1 MTGPRGA
8 SEVSN
13 AELRFLPEHF
23 ARADEDDD
31 AAFYVPPRMVHHLD
45 EPARAALTAFYAEI
59 LPADARVLD
68 LMSSWVS
75 HLPEMPFGQ
84 VTGLGMN
91 SAELE
96 ANPVLTERHVQNLNA
111 DTVLPFADASFD
123 ACLIALSVQYLT
135 RPLEVFAEIARVL
148 VPGGVCAVSFS
159 NRCFPTKAVAVWRA
173 LDDSGH
179 IGLVATYFRQADCFG
194 EPAYT
199 DLSPDPGRSDPLFVV
214 TANRNGQ

>member
-1 MTGPRGA
+1 MSG
-8 SEVSN
+8 
-13 AELRFLPEHF
+13 AELKFLPEHF
-23 ARADEDDD
+23 ARSDEDDD

-45 EPARAALTAFYAEI
+45 EPARDALTSFYAEV
-59 LPADARVLD
+59 LPDNARVLD

-75 HLPEMPFGQ
+75 HLPERSYEQ

-91 SAELE
+91 AAELE
-96 ANPVLTERHVQNLNA
+96 ANPVLTDRYVQNLNA
-111 DTVLPFADASFD
+111 DPVLPFGDASYD

-135 RPLEVFAEIARVL
+135 RPLEVFAEIGRVL

-179 IGLVATYFRQADCFG
+179 IGLVATYLRQSDRFG
-194 EPAYT
+194 EPAYA

-214 TANRNGQ
+214 HARAS

>member
-1 MTGPRGA
+1 M
-8 SEVSN
+8 SN

-31 AAFYVPPRMVHHLD
+31 AVFYVPPRMVHHLD

-59 LPADARVLD
+59 LPANARVLD

-75 HLPEMPFGQ
+75 HLPETPFAQ

-96 ANPVLTERHVQNLNA
+96 ANPVLTDRCVQNLNT
-111 DTVLPFADASFD
+111 DPVLPFDDASFD

-173 LDDSGH
+173 LDSSGH
-179 IGLVATYFRQADCFG
+179 IGLVATYFRQSGGFE
-194 EPAYT
+194 EPAYG
-199 DLSPDPGRSDPLFVV
+199 DLSPHPGRSDPLYVV
-214 TANRNGQ
+214 HGRRT